1 MTKNKAKS
9 IVLENYPKDNPQLC
23 EALEVLI
30 PELKSKDERIREA
43 LIEAFEQYDEDEC
56 WRDIPDLKIKDILS
70 WLEKQK
76 RT

>member
-43 LIEAFEQYDEDEC
+43 ANRSI
-56 WRDIPDLKIKDILS
+56 
-70 WLEKQK
+70 
-76 RT
+76 

>member
-30 PELKSKDERIREA
+30 PGLKSKDERIREA
-43 LIEAFEQYDEDEC
+43 ANRSF
-56 WRDIPDLKIKDILS
+56 
-70 WLEKQK
+70 
-76 RT
+76 